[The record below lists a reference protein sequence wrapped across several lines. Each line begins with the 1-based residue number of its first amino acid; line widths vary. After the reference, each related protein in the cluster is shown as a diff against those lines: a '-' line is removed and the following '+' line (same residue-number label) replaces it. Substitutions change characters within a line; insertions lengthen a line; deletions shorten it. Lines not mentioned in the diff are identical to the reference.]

1 MGEENNSVGSP
12 LVPHLEIPPL
22 TSPCS
27 PSLSPSMGYPRIPHF
42 GVSPCPHLRGLPLF
56 SSMGTPLS
64 PHFGVPPCP
73 QSMETPLVPLC
84 EAGEGTKQG
93 QRRSP
98 GLPVPPWGAAP
109 CPDTPGEWG
118 RRRGGAA
125 PVQPRSPTA
134 SASRFRRCDRFRR
147 SLLSRSAP
155 PRPSP
160 VRRGEKARGRRGGR
174 GGERPGWAGVS
185 VRGRPQGRGLLQ
197 GRPQG
202 RGLGL
207 R

>member
-118 RRRGGAA
+118 RRGGG
-125 PVQPRSPTA
+125 
-134 SASRFRRCDRFRR
+134 
-147 SLLSRSAP
+147 
-155 PRPSP
+155 PRPGATTEPNGLRLLIPALRSIP
-160 VRRGEKARGRRGGR
+160 PFPAVPLRPPAAFPGTEGREGPGQEGR

-202 RGLGL
+202 RGLGS